1 MLVRRELQAR
11 GVATDHV
18 VVQPGRRTLA
28 KHRVVAGSQLVVR
41 YDQGDTD
48 AVDAPTER
56 RLLDGLAELF
66 SRCDAVV
73 VSDYG
78 YGVLTPAVI
87 ARLDELQARTGRVIA

>member
-48 AVDAPTER
+48 AIDAPTER
-56 RLLDGLAELF
+56 RLLEGLAELF
-66 SRCDAVV
+66 PRCDAIV

-87 ARLDELQARTGRVIA
+87 ARLGGLDRKSVV